1 VTEVY
6 GVFEGGG
13 VRGTALVGAVAAA
26 EKKGIGFRAVAGTS
40 AGAIVASLIAAGYKA
55 EEMRTL
61 LTGTDFK
68 TFMDPV
74 SRIPLWRRY
83 AAWRRLGLYKGDEF
97 HRWIAEKISI
107 KLTKRRHDSP
117 TFEKLPI
124 PLTVIAADIVR
135 QQVKVFSRRRTPDV
149 AVADAVRMSMSIPL
163 FFCPVRLGEEVIVDG
178 GVLSNFPAWAFEE
191 ERKTAPLPILGFRLQ
206 PDDAPQQKIRS
217 PWALIKALTD
227 TVIRANIP
235 LQIGHVGGL
244 HVIDLPTLGV
254 RTTDFNLEEKRKD
267 DLYQVGH
274 LAALAALAEIIPS
287 FATAGAGSDE
297 TKPGGGPRRI
307 TQERPDVMM
316 RASDKTESGGRPRG
330 VVLGENTRRIREERF
345 TAPAPVGAGGASQA
359 AGDNP
364 FNFVGRVNRVEDFF
378 DRDYER
384 ESLRS
389 YLANGMCCQIVGPRR
404 IGKSSLLYH
413 LPGFAREWGM
423 KLAIAYLDLH
433 NPHSHTVRGLL
444 EMIGQQWQCA
454 APLGSM
460 TDLEE
465 QIKVINARGA
475 RPVLCLDEFNELAH
489 RPEQFS
495 SDFFLDLRGLAQ
507 EGMTILTTARKP
519 LSELVPSHTPASPFF
534 NLFPIL
540 RLGPFPEKDAED
552 FVTLSRAGVPPF
564 TPEEKR
570 AILEFAKGYPAA
582 LQTACFHVLQA
593 KRGGASLSDAMAR
606 AEDEMNT
613 NPGGV

>member
-1 VTEVY
+1 MIEVY

-26 EKKGIGFRAVAGTS
+26 EKKGIGFRSVAGTS

-55 EEMRTL
+55 EEMRAL
-61 LTGTDFK
+61 LTETDFK
-68 TFMDPV
+68 KFMDPV
-74 SRIPLWRRY
+74 SRVPLWKY
-83 AAWRRLGLYKGDEF
+83 CALWRRLGLYKGDEF
-97 HRWIAEKISI
+97 HRWIAEKISF

-117 TFEKLPI
+117 TFEQLPI

-163 FFCPVRLGEEVIVDG
+163 FFCPVRFGEEVIVDG

-206 PDDAPQQKIRS
+206 PDDVPQPRIRS
-217 PWALIKALTD
+217 LWGLFVALRD

-235 LQIGHVGGL
+235 LQIEGL
-244 HVIDLPTLGV
+244 DGLCVIDLPTLGV
-254 RTTDFNLEEKRKD
+254 RTTDFNLEEKKKE
-267 DLYQVGH
+267 DLYWAGH
-274 LAALAALAEIIPS
+274 RESLAALEEIIRD
-287 FATAGAGSDE
+287 FANNGAGSNE
-297 TKPGGGPRRI
+297 TG
-307 TQERPDVMM
+307 
-316 RASDKTESGGRPRG
+316 ARG
-330 VVLGENTRRIREERF
+330 VDSGARTRGVQVKEL
-345 TAPAPVGAGGASQA
+345 APPSPAVAPGASQTA
-359 AGDNP
+359 SDNP

-404 IGKSSLLYH
+404 VGKSSLLYH
-413 LPGFAREWGM
+413 LPGFARGWGM
-423 KLAIAYLDLH
+423 SLTVVYLDLLS
-433 NPHSHTVRGLL
+433 PRSRTIGGLL
-444 EMIGQQWQCA
+444 EMIGEQWQCDS
-454 APLGSM
+454 PLRSL

-465 QIKVINARGA
+465 RVSAINARGS
-475 RPVLCLDEFNELAH
+475 RPVLCLDEFNELAR
-489 RPEQFS
+489 RPEEFT

-507 EGMTILTTARKP
+507 QGMAILTTARKP
-519 LSELVPSHTPASPFF
+519 LCELVPGHTPASPFF
-534 NLFPIL
+534 NIFPIL
-540 RLGPFPEKDAED
+540 RLGPFAEKDAED
-552 FVTLSRAGVPPF
+552 FVTLRRPGAPPF

-570 AILEFAKGYPAA
+570 AILEFAKGYPVA

-593 KRGGASLSDAMAR
+593 KRGGANLSDAMAR
-606 AEDEMNT
+606 AEDEVKT
-613 NPGGV
+613 NLGGV

>member
-1 VTEVY
+1 MIIRRIALMEVY

-55 EEMRTL
+55 EEMRAL
-61 LTGTDFK
+61 LTETDFK
-68 TFMDPV
+68 KFMDPV
-74 SRIPLWRRY
+74 SRVPLLRRY
-83 AAWRRLGLYKGDEF
+83 AAWRRLGLYKGNEF
-97 HRWIAEKISI
+97 HRWIAERISI

-117 TFEKLPI
+117 TFEQLPI

-135 QQVKVFSRRRTPDV
+135 QQVKVFSRRWTPKIV
-149 AVADAVRMSMSIPL
+149 VADAVRMSMSIPL
-163 FFCPVRLGEEVIVDG
+163 FFCPMRFGEEVIVDG

-206 PDDAPQQKIRS
+206 PDDVPPPQIRS
-217 PWALIKALTD
+217 PLGLIKALTD

-235 LQIGHVGGL
+235 LQIGHVNGL
-244 HVIDLPTLGV
+244 WVIDLPTLGV

-267 DLYQVGH
+267 DLYQAGRRES
-274 LAALAALAEIIPS
+274 LAALGEIIRD
-287 FATAGAGSDE
+287 FANNGAKSNE
-297 TKPGGGPRRI
+297 TGARGI
-307 TQERPDVMM
+307 DSEAT
-316 RASDKTESGGRPRG
+316 TRG
-330 VVLGENTRRIREERF
+330 VQLKELPPLPPAVAPSPAIIRRPPQ
-345 TAPAPVGAGGASQA
+345 TAN
-359 AGDNP
+359 DNP

-423 KLAIAYLDLH
+423 NLAVAYLDLLS
-433 NPHSHTVRGLL
+433 PRSRTIGGLL
-444 EMIGQQWQCA
+444 EMIGEQWRCD

-465 QIKVINARGA
+465 RVNAINASGA
-475 RPVLCLDEFNELAH
+475 RPALCLDEFNELAR
-489 RPEQFS
+489 RPEEFT

-507 EGMTILTTARKP
+507 QGMVILTTARKP
-519 LSELVPSHTPASPFF
+519 LCELVPGHTPASPFF
-534 NLFPIL
+534 NIFPIL
-540 RLGPFPEKDAED
+540 RLGPFAESDAED
-552 FVTLSRAGVPPF
+552 FVTLRRHGAPPF

-582 LQTACFHVLQA
+582 LQIACFHVLQA
-593 KRGGASLSDAMAR
+593 KRGGANLSYAMAR
-606 AEDEMNT
+606 AEDEMKT
-613 NPGGV
+613 NLGSV